1 MTEPALDRLRN
12 QIADGFRDARV
23 PSTVDE
29 IADDSEVPEVH
40 DLVGKHWSVVPLET
54 IVRVRW
60 DPGWFHR
67 LGIRHYLPAFMLA
80 AIREPEIAETVIAYL
95 ERGGVG
101 GERDALWPDEKR
113 AVRAWL
119 RYMRDE
125 HQNEDAAKALA
136 IYWEN
141 PAITPLDEERTALF
155 RRARAAFAA
164 ERTAHE
170 ATELAAAVTGAL
182 EHEGGGFLRHV
193 SVAIPYDAA
202 QRAPIA
208 AALSIEQL
216 AFIADFLDYA
226 RRRWPDVND
235 EATVQF
241 WRAQLFARGG

>member
-170 ATELAAAVTGAL
+170 ATEPCRGRDWGARARGRRLPAACFRGHSLRCGAACSDRGCAL
-182 EHEGGGFLRHV
+182 DRAAGIHSGLPRLR
-193 SVAIPYDAA
+193 
-202 QRAPIA
+202 A
-208 AALSIEQL
+208 AAL
-216 AFIADFLDYA
+216 A
-226 RRRWPDVND
+226 
-235 EATVQF
+235 
-241 WRAQLFARGG
+241 